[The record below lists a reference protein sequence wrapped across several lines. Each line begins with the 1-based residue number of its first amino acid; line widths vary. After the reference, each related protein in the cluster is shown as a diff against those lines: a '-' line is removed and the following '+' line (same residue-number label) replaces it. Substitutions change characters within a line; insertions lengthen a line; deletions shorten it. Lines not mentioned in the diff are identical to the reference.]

1 MRSITVEVP
10 DSDEAEGAV
19 RRVAGQLRD
28 GFNIAT
34 IPIPPPLGL
43 ADVGAVATVIAET
56 QAKFSALAAV
66 RIAQS

>member
-1 MRSITVEVP
+1 MRTVTIEVP
-10 DSDEAEGAV
+10 DNDESEGAV
-19 RRVAGQLRD
+19 RRVAGQLCS

-43 ADVGAVATVIAET
+43 ADALAVAAVVAEA